1 MVVSLWIWG
10 YPHLHTPYGCSSPQ
24 MVQHLL
30 TVFPV
35 FSAEWKQQLP
45 LNLPRKQGVAVKL
58 QSTSRCPQTAMISLG
73 YQLVSVM
80 NVVFT
85 QYTIDINR
93 PSPNSPKMSGVYTF
107 VGFAIFDSHVLPLE
121 KHPARNGGSDEPRGT
136 DRSPAGSLPISTQ
149 FPWNDLGW
157 TRASTL
163 VSVFPF
169 S

>member
-1 MVVSLWIWG
+1 MVVSIVSILNMVVSLWIWG

-45 LNLPRKQGVAVKL
+45 LNLPQKQGVAVKL

-121 KHPARNGGSDEPRGT
+121 KASCDGGMEDPTNQGERTVHQLDLYP
-136 DRSPAGSLPISTQ
+136 
-149 FPWNDLGW
+149 FPHN
-157 TRASTL
+157 
-163 VSVFPF
+163 FPEMT
-169 S
+169 

>member
-1 MVVSLWIWG
+1 
-10 YPHLHTPYGCSSPQ
+10 

-45 LNLPRKQGVAVKL
+45 LNLPQKQGVAVKL

-121 KHPARNGGSDEPRGT
+121 KTSCEEWRIRRTKGNGPFTRWIFT
-136 DRSPAGSLPISTQ
+136 HFHTISLK
-149 FPWNDLGW
+149 
-157 TRASTL
+157 
-163 VSVFPF
+163 
-169 S
+169 